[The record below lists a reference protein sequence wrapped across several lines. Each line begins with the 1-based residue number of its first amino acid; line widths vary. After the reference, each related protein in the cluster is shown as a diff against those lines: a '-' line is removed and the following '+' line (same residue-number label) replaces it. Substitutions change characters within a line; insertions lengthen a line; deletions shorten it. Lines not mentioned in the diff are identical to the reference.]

1 MLKVVLLVKVVF
13 LGMCL
18 SVKAQTIK
26 KDTIYLMNGN
36 VIEEMVLDTSLG
48 AVTINHPSKLNKKLH
63 FENEQLF
70 SVHYHTGLKQQ
81 YYVQDTL
88 RGNWFTRNEMWL
100 YMKGE
105 KDAKKGF
112 KARGALLGAGAAGLL
127 GGLTGTFFAPIAPY
141 GYMALSGITKV
152 RIRHHTV
159 SNPNYLEHDAY
170 ILGYERVA
178 RQKRRT
184 QSLLGGTV
192 GLVLGYVLYAA
203 LHQYYP
209 ETINVGFNK

>member
-1 MLKVVLLVKVVF
+1 MINRYFVF
-13 LGMCL
+13 LFAGL
-18 SVKAQTIK
+18 FLAHHILAQNIK

-36 VIEEMVLDTSLG
+36 IIEESVLDTSLG
-48 AVTINHPSKLNKKLH
+48 AVTINHPSKINKKLH
-63 FENEQLF
+63 FENDQLF
-70 SVHYHTGLKQQ
+70 SVHYHTGIRQQ
-81 YYVQDTL
+81 YYMQDTVK
-88 RGNWFTRNEMWL
+88 GNWFTREEMWMF
-100 YMKGE
+100 MKGE
-105 KDAKKGF
+105 RDAKKGF
-112 KARGALLGAGAAGLL
+112 KARGALIGSGVAGLV
-127 GGLTGTFFAPIAPY
+127 GGLTGTFFAPVAPY

-159 SNPNYLEHDAY
+159 SNPNYLESDAY

-209 ETINVGFNK
+209 ETVNVGFNR

>member
-1 MLKVVLLVKVVF
+1 MLYRCFAFLVAGLFMGMQLL
-13 LGMCL
+13 C
-18 SVKAQTIK
+18 QEIK

-36 VIEEMVLDTSLG
+36 VINEMVLDTSLG
-48 AVTINHPSKLNKKLH
+48 AVTINHPSKINKKLH
-63 FENEQLF
+63 FENDQLY
-70 SVHYHTGLKQQ
+70 SVHYHTGIRQQ
-81 YYVQDTL
+81 YYVQDTV
-88 RGNWFTRNEMWL
+88 RGNWFTREEMWL
-100 YMKGE
+100 FMKGE
-105 KDAKKGF
+105 RDAKKGF
-112 KARGALLGAGAAGLL
+112 KARGALIGSGVAGLV

-159 SNPNYLEHDAY
+159 SNPNYLESDAY

-184 QSLLGGTV
+184 QSLLGGTA
-192 GLVLGYVLYAA
+192 GLILGYVLYAA

-209 ETINVGFNK
+209 ETINVGFSK